1 MTIRIHKTTGWAIF
15 VLLLVLLTACEQA
28 PLLFA
33 GKHPKAPVNPHL
45 EAFIDE
51 YVDFFESELHR
62 TQLPGAALAIVLDSN
77 VVFLQG
83 FGVKSIHSKDSV
95 DVHTVFRIGSLS
107 KGFAGVLTGLL
118 IQDSMLSLTDPVEQ
132 YLPYFQLRS
141 PDQTRR
147 VQVRHLLSHSTGL
160 PYHTYTN
167 LVEAGQDLP
176 TIAGRFKEVKLV
188 GKEGEVFSYQN
199 AAFSLIEEIVREKT
213 GKSYAR
219 TLDDLLF
226 KPAGMNDASA
236 SYEQMAKESNKAFPH
251 DGQDSAWMRTEV
263 STKFY
268 NAVAAGGVN
277 ASISDMSQWLLL
289 LLGNRPD
296 LIHPSTLDTVFAP
309 RIKTNNE
316 RRFFSDW
323 LGDKEAFY
331 GLGWRILQTPT
342 DTIIYHGGYVN
353 SYKGEVAINR
363 KEKVGVCILM
373 NGAGSLSGTLIPG
386 FFERY
391 ETYADSIHAWKPGR

>member
-1 MTIRIHKTTGWAIF
+1 
-15 VLLLVLLTACEQA
+15 
-28 PLLFA
+28 
-33 GKHPKAPVNPHL
+33 
-45 EAFIDE
+45 
-51 YVDFFESELHR
+51 
-62 TQLPGAALAIVLDSN
+62 
-77 VVFLQG
+77 
-83 FGVKSIHSKDSV
+83 
-95 DVHTVFRIGSLS
+95 
-107 KGFAGVLTGLL
+107 
-118 IQDSMLSLTDPVEQ
+118 
-132 YLPYFQLRS
+132 
-141 PDQTRR
+141 
-147 VQVRHLLSHSTGL
+147 
-160 PYHTYTN
+160 
-167 LVEAGQDLP
+167 
-176 TIAGRFKEVKLV
+176 
-188 GKEGEVFSYQN
+188 
-199 AAFSLIEEIVREKT
+199 
-213 GKSYAR
+213 
-219 TLDDLLF
+219 
-226 KPAGMNDASA
+226 
-236 SYEQMAKESNKAFPH
+236 
-251 DGQDSAWMRTEV
+251 MRTEV

-331 GLGWRILQTPT
+331 GLGWRILHTPT

-373 NGAGSLSGTLIPG
+373 NGAGSLAGTLIPG

>member
-1 MTIRIHKTTGWAIF
+1 M
-15 VLLLVLLTACEQA
+15 
-28 PLLFA
+28 
-33 GKHPKAPVNPHL
+33 
-45 EAFIDE
+45 
-51 YVDFFESELHR
+51 
-62 TQLPGAALAIVLDSN
+62 
-77 VVFLQG
+77 
-83 FGVKSIHSKDSV
+83 
-95 DVHTVFRIGSLS
+95 
-107 KGFAGVLTGLL
+107 
-118 IQDSMLSLTDPVEQ
+118 
-132 YLPYFQLRS
+132 
-141 PDQTRR
+141 
-147 VQVRHLLSHSTGL
+147 
-160 PYHTYTN
+160 
-167 LVEAGQDLP
+167 
-176 TIAGRFKEVKLV
+176 
-188 GKEGEVFSYQN
+188 FSYQN

>member
-1 MTIRIHKTTGWAIF
+1 MTIRIPKTGWAIF
-15 VLLLVLLTACEQA
+15 ALLLFLTACEQA

-33 GKHPKAPVNPHL
+33 GKRPNVAANPHL
-45 EAFIDE
+45 EAFIDD
-51 YVDFFESELHR
+51 YVGFFESELHR
-62 TQLPGAALAIVLDSN
+62 IQLPGAALAIVLDSS

-118 IQDSMLSLTDPVEQ
+118 VQDSVLSLTDPVEQ

-213 GKSYAR
+213 GKSYTR
-219 TLDDLLF
+219 VLDERLF

-236 SYEQMAKESNKAFPH
+236 SYEQMEKEPNKAFPH

-296 LIHPSTLDTVFAP
+296 LIRPSTLDTVFAP

-363 KEKVGVCILM
+363 KDKIGVCVLM
-373 NGAGSLSGTLIPG
+373 NGAGSLAGTLIPG

-391 ETYADSIHAWKPGR
+391 KAYADSIRLWKPGRY